1 MNYNNDK
8 GREQIGDYR
17 RGKVNGNNGRK
28 TILIKINS
36 NVMRNYEII
45 NFFFFRGRNFNYLF

>member
-45 NFFFFRGRNFNYLF
+45 NFFF

>member
-1 MNYNNDK
+1 MNYNKD
-8 GREQIGDYR
+8 REQIGDYR

-36 NVMRNYEII
+36 NVIRNYEI
-45 NFFFFRGRNFNYLF
+45 FFFEREEL